1 MNIFFVV
8 DNFTPDL
15 GAASFRFESIV
26 KELADRGNKVT
37 VLASYPNRIDLE
49 NFKEFEYDNV
59 EVHRINKK
67 SLKESVLNRAVT
79 YFKFFYEAIKLGKKI
94 AKKSDIVIAT
104 SPQLLVGV
112 AGAIISRVNKKVF
125 LIDIRDLWPDI
136 VLDMGVMKKYN
147 PVYLFLKVLEKYMY
161 RQSKFLVY
169 NSPGFYNYL
178 ISKYDKEKMKL
189 ITNGIDDYIL
199 NYFKNKEIK
208 IVKKDKYKI
217 LYAGNIG
224 IAQDIKILVG
234 LAERYRAKIEIIII
248 GKGSQESTVR
258 GLIKEKQITN
268 IYLIPSVPRNEL
280 LEKYEEADILFLQL
294 KDIKM
299 FEKTIPSKIFEYL
312 ASQKPI
318 IYGVEGVAKTILKEE
333 FNRKYY
339 FKANDIEDLI
349 GTFENLI
356 KDIEEN
362 NYVKP
367 DLEVL
372 INNYSREKLSMRYA
386 DKIEELCEESYGI
399 FKESNQ
405 IL

>member
-59 EVHRINKK
+59 KVHRINKK
-67 SLKESVLNRAVT
+67 SLKESILNRAIT
-79 YFKFFYEAIKLGKKI
+79 YFKFFYEAIKIGKKI
-94 AKKSDIVIAT
+94 SKKSDIVIST

-112 AGAIISRVNKKVF
+112 AGAIISRLNKKVF

-147 PVYLFLKVLEKYMY
+147 PIYLFLKVLEKYMY

-224 IAQDIKILVG
+224 IAQDIKILVD

-248 GKGSQESTVR
+248 GKGSQESTIR

-349 GTFENLI
+349 GTFQNLI
-356 KDIEEN
+356 KAIEEN

-372 INNYSREKLSMRYA
+372 INNYSRKKLSMR
-386 DKIEELCEESYGI
+386 
-399 FKESNQ
+399 
-405 IL
+405 

>member
-67 SLKESVLNRAVT
+67 RLKESILNRAIT
-79 YFKFFYEAIKLGKKI
+79 YFKFFYEAIKIGKKI
-94 AKKSDIVIAT
+94 SKKSDIVIST

-112 AGAIISRVNKKVF
+112 AGAIISRLNKKVF

-147 PVYLFLKVLEKYMY
+147 PIYLFLKVLEKYMY

-224 IAQDIKILVG
+224 IAQDIKILVD

-248 GKGSQESTVR
+248 GKGSQESTIR

-280 LEKYEEADILFLQL
+280 LEKGIVLEDTRQ
-294 KDIKM
+294 
-299 FEKTIPSKIFEYL
+299 
-312 ASQKPI
+312 
-318 IYGVEGVAKTILKEE
+318 GVKWRRA
-333 FNRKYY
+333 
-339 FKANDIEDLI
+339 
-349 GTFENLI
+349 
-356 KDIEEN
+356 
-362 NYVKP
+362 
-367 DLEVL
+367 
-372 INNYSREKLSMRYA
+372 
-386 DKIEELCEESYGI
+386 
-399 FKESNQ
+399 
-405 IL
+405 

>member
-67 SLKESVLNRAVT
+67 SLKESILNRAIT
-79 YFKFFYEAIKLGKKI
+79 YFKFFYEAIKIGKKI
-94 AKKSDIVIAT
+94 SKKSDIIIST

-112 AGAIISRVNKKVF
+112 AGAIISRLNKKVF

-147 PVYLFLKVLEKYMY
+147 PIYLFLKVLEKYMY

-224 IAQDIKILVG
+224 IAQDIKILVD

-248 GKGSQESTVR
+248 GKGSQESTIR

-349 GTFENLI
+349 GTFQNLI
-356 KDIEEN
+356 KAIEEN

-372 INNYSREKLSMRYA
+372 INNYSRKKLSMRYA
-386 DKIEELCEESYGI
+386 DKIEELCEESHGI

>member
-49 NFKEFEYDNV
+49 KFKEFEYDNV
-59 EVHRINKK
+59 EVYRINKK
-67 SLKESVLNRAVT
+67 SLKESILNRAIT
-79 YFKFFYEAIKLGKKI
+79 YFKFFYEAIKIGKKI
-94 AKKSDIVIAT
+94 SKKSDIVIST

-112 AGAIISRVNKKVF
+112 AGAIISRLNKKVF

-147 PVYLFLKVLEKYMY
+147 PIYLFLKVLEKYMY

-199 NYFKNKEIK
+199 DYFKNKEIK
-208 IVKKDKYKI
+208 IEKKDKYKI

-224 IAQDIKILVG
+224 IAQDIKILVD
-234 LAERYRAKIEIIII
+234 LAERYRSKIEIIII
-248 GKGSQESTVR
+248 GKGSQESTIR
-258 GLIKEKQITN
+258 RLIEEKRITN

-280 LEKYEEADILFLQL
+280 LEKYEETDMLFLQL

-362 NYVKP
+362 NYIKP

-372 INNYSREKLSMRYA
+372 INNYSRKKLSVRYA
-386 DKIEELCEESYGI
+386 DKIEELCEESYEI

>member
-1 MNIFFVV
+1 MI

-15 GAASFRFESIV
+15 GAASFRFESV
-26 KELADRGNKVT
+26 VRELADREYKVKII
-37 VLASYPNRIDLE
+37 ASYPNRVELK
-49 NFKEFEYDNV
+49 NFKEFEYKDI
-59 EVHRINKK
+59 EIYRICKTK
-67 SLKESVLNRAVT
+67 LAEDILRRAFR
-79 YFKFFYEAIKLGKKI
+79 YLKFFYEAIKIGKKI
-94 AKKSDIVIAT
+94 SKKSDIVIAT
-104 SPQLLVGV
+104 SPHLLVGV
-112 AGAIISRVNKKVF
+112 AGAIISRLNKKVF

-136 VLDMGVMKKYN
+136 VLDMRVMKKYN

-178 ISKYDKEKMKL
+178 ISEYDKEKMKL

-208 IVKKDKYKI
+208 IAKKDRYKI

-224 IAQDIKILVG
+224 IAQDIKILVD
-234 LAERYRAKIEIIII
+234 LAERYRTKIEIIII
-248 GKGSQESTVR
+248 GKGSQESTIR
-258 GLIKEKQITN
+258 DLIKEKQITN

-339 FKANDIEDLI
+339 FKANNIEDLI

-356 KDIEEN
+356 KDIEKN

-372 INNYSREKLSMRYA
+372 TNNYSRKRLSKKYV
-386 DKIEELCEESYGI
+386 DKIEKIYE
-399 FKESNQ
+399 KNKK
-405 IL
+405 